1 MPAEPSLVSD
11 FTMSG
16 KASRAGR
23 RTGLPIRKTV
33 NSGTGMRW

>member
-16 KASRAGR
+16 KASRGGR
-23 RTGLPIRKTV
+23 RTALPMRNTA